1 MNTPLVVLDW
11 LRLQANIQDMASFAQ
26 KQGLM
31 LRPHIKAH
39 KSVGIARLQ
48 ESFGVTGFTVAKLS
62 EAEEMC
68 KAGFLDITVAFPLI
82 GQEKL
87 HRLVK
92 LLKGGCR
99 VSVIVDS
106 HEGLKGFSSLDYPG
120 GMDVLVEVDS
130 GLARCGLEPGE
141 GLYRFVEAVTRTSGV
156 NFKGVLTHAG
166 HAYAAADLAEVKRIG
181 QHEGQLMVEVANELR
196 RRGIPVDVVSVG
208 STPTAKFAGEVPGVT
223 EIRPGNY
230 VFYDATQ
237 VALGVAEQEQCSLKV
252 IATVVS
258 KPTPARAVIDA
269 GAKVLALDRGAHG
282 SSSIQGH
289 GLLSNPQWRLSRLS
303 EEHGIVEGENLP
315 KIGDIIE
322 IIPNHACPV
331 INLRDSI
338 ITEDGILTIT
348 MRGCSQ

>member
-1 MNTPLVVLDW
+1 MDTPLVVLDW
-11 LRLQANIQDMASFAQ
+11 LKLQANIQDMASFAQ
-26 KQGLM
+26 KRGLL

-39 KSVGIARLQ
+39 KSVAIARLQ
-48 ESFGVTGFTVAKLS
+48 ESLGAAGFTVAKLS
-62 EAEEMC
+62 EAEEMY
-68 KAGFLDITVAFPLI
+68 KAGFLDFTIAFPLI
-82 GQEKL
+82 GQAKL

-106 HEGLKGFSSLDYPG
+106 YQGLMGFSSLNYPKG
-120 GMDVLVEVDS
+120 INVLVKVDS
-130 GLARCGLEPGE
+130 GLSRCGLEPGE
-141 GLYRFVEAVTRTSGV
+141 DLYRFAEEVVRTPGV
-156 NFKGVLTHAG
+156 NFKGILTHGG

-181 QHEGQLMVEVANELR
+181 QHEGQLMVEVASELR
-196 RRGIPVDVVSVG
+196 RRGIPVEVVSVG
-208 STPTAKFAGEVPGVT
+208 STPTAKFAGEVPGIT

-237 VALGVAEQEQCSLKV
+237 VALGVVKLEQCSLKV
-252 IATVVS
+252 LATVVS
-258 KPTPARAVIDA
+258 KPSPARAVIDA

-289 GLLSNPQWRLSRLS
+289 GLLPNPHWRLSRLS

-315 KIGDIIE
+315 NIGDIIE

-331 INLRDSI
+331 INLRDNI
-338 ITEDGILTIT
+338 ITEEGPLPIN